1 MSIKAAINEAIK
13 DATKSRN
20 QIRLECLR
28 LAKAALLVKEKS
40 GPKEIEITDAD
51 ATAALR
57 AEVKKRQQSI
67 ETFQQIGRTDEIER
81 STAEIAILEEFLPKQ
96 LTEAGLEARIRA
108 YLAEHPDINHPGK
121 LTGALK
127 KELGDLADGKL
138 LADLC
143 KKILEG

>member
-1 MSIKAAINEAIK
+1 MSIKTAINDAIK
-13 DATKSRN
+13 DATKNRD

-40 GPKEIEITDAD
+40 GPKEIEISDAD
-51 ATAALR
+51 AIAALR

-81 STAEIAILEEFLPKQ
+81 TTAEIAILDEFLPKQ
-96 LTEAGLEARIRA
+96 LSEADLEAKIRA
-108 YLAEHPDINHPGK
+108 HLADHPEINHAGK

-143 KKILEG
+143 KKVLEG

>member
-1 MSIKAAINEAIK
+1 MSIKTAINEAIK

-40 GPKEIEITDAD
+40 GPKEIEISDAD
-51 ATAALR
+51 AIVALR

-81 STAEIAILEEFLPKQ
+81 STAEIAILDEFLPKQ
-96 LTEAGLEARIRA
+96 LTEADLEAKIRA
-108 YLAEHPDINHPGK
+108 YLAEHPEVNHAGK
-121 LTGALK
+121 LTGAIK

-143 KKILEG
+143 KKVLEG